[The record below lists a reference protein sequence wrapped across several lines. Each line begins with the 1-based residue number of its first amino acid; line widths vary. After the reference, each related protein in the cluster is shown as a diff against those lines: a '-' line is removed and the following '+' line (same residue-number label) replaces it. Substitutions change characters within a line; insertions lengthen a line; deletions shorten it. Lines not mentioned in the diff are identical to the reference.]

1 MSLFESL
8 LEIKTGRKNQVIKAV
23 YIKNSTLRWKGTY
36 FLYYYDMVKNTFY
49 INDLD
54 YVWVTDR
61 MSAIKIIE
69 QIVNKAYKLEMNS
82 FIDIIKKIQ
91 ITKNPDVHYFYRQ
104 KKTKLIIM
112 DKVILVPIR
121 DRTWEIRWFK
131 SPHWDDWNSQKYSN
145 DDGLLC
151 EIKNSV

>member
-23 YIKNSTLRWKGTY
+23 YIKNSVLWWKGTY
-36 FLYYYDMVKNTFY
+36 FLYYYDMVHNTFY

-61 MSAIKIIE
+61 TSAINIIE

-104 KKTKLIIM
+104 KQTRIIIM
-112 DKVILVPIR
+112 DKVILVPTR
-121 DRTWEIRWFK
+121 DRTWAIIWFK
-131 SPHWDDWNSQKYSN
+131 SPRWDKWNSQKYR
-145 DDGLLC
+145 DDDELLC